1 MQVRGVLRI
10 AMTLA
15 GLVSL
20 ILLFITGDN
29 YSLNAYPIL
38 HLNFYYSV
46 VFTLMSA
53 WFNKEI
59 EKEKF
64 KFEAKLFFPIWLA
77 MAAVITA
84 FEFLGS
90 IIALLWFLWMV
101 LPLFY
106 MDRVLRFISD
116 LAYDFKLKEDIKR
129 PVLLMIIL
137 PLTLVLY
144 YRTIYGLQAL
154 ALLGLYILDFTLEF
168 KHQGEENEL

>member
-1 MQVRGVLRI
+1 MQVREVLRI

-20 ILLFITGDN
+20 ILVFITGDN
-29 YSLNAYPIL
+29 YSSNAYPIV
-38 HLNFYYSV
+38 HLNLYYSV

-77 MAAVITA
+77 IAALILV
-84 FEFLGS
+84 LGKS
-90 IIALLWFLWMV
+90 FALLWFLWMF

-116 LAYDFKLKEDIKR
+116 LAYDFKLKEDLER

-154 ALLGLYILDFTLEF
+154 ALLGLHILDFTLEF
-168 KHQGEENEL
+168 KNQGEENE